1 LDNIVLMAMR
11 KEPER
16 RYVSVAQLSEDIR
29 RHLEGLPVVAHKD
42 TLSYRSAKFIARHKA
57 GVAAAILVVLALV
70 GGIITT
76 ARQARIASVQAR
88 LATEQR
94 DRARFEAAKAERI
107 NACMQTIL
115 AYADP
120 NWYSPGR
127 RRRGCVTVI
136 AALDE
141 TAGRRGVE

>member
-1 LDNIVLMAMR
+1 MAMR
-11 KEPER
+11 KDPER
-16 RYVSVAQLSEDIR
+16 RYVSVAQFSEDIR

-42 TLSYRSAKFIARHKA
+42 TLSYRSTKFVARHKA
-57 GVAAAILVVLALV
+57 GVAAAVLIMLALV
-70 GGIITT
+70 VGIITT

-94 DRARFEAAKAERI
+94 DRAQLETAKAERI
-107 NACMQTIL
+107 NAFMQTIL

-127 RRRGCVTVI
+127 
-136 AALDE
+136 
-141 TAGRRGVE
+141 GRRGE